1 MQNMQ
6 SRGPPGLEL
15 RTTVKFN
22 CCFLLPFIKK
32 RVSQFLKKKHKKKEK
47 TGVMADE
54 NSALHHRNK

>member
-22 CCFLLPFIKK
+22 CCFLLLFIKK
-32 RVSQFLKKKHKKKEK
+32 RVSQFLKKKQKKKEK

-54 NSALHHRNK
+54 N